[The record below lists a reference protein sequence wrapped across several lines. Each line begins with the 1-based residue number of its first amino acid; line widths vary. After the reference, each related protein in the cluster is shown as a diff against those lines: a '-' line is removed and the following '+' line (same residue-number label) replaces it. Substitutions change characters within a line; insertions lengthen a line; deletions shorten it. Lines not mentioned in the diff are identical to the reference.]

1 MAYIET
7 TATLPK
13 DTFNDDGTVTLPFL
27 YFHIK
32 DDIYFVEDGA
42 DLSGITHTAHDT
54 SYAAILNRRCQEVLK
69 ATDWYSIRKAD
80 VGTAIPA
87 NITALRNKLRALI
100 VEEN

>member
-1 MAYIET
+1 MAYIKT

-42 DLSGITHTAHDT
+42 DLSSITHTVHGT
-54 SYAAILNRRCQEVLK
+54 TYPFIHNQRCKEVLK
-69 ATDWYSIRKAD
+69 TTDWYSIRKAD

-87 NITALRNKLRALI
+87 NITTLRNKLRALI
-100 VEEN
+100 VKEN

>member
-7 TATLPK
+7 TDTLPK

-27 YFHIK
+27 YFHIQ
-32 DDIYFVEDGA
+32 DDIYFVEDSA
-42 DLSGITHTAHDT
+42 DLSGITHTVHGTA
-54 SYAAILNRRCQEVLK
+54 YPFILNQRCRDLLTV
-69 ATDWYSIRKAD
+69 TDWYSIRKAD

-87 NITALRNKLRALI
+87 NITTLRNKLRALV

>member
-1 MAYIET
+1 MPYIET

-32 DDIYFVEDGA
+32 DDVYFVEDDA
-42 DLSGITHTAHDT
+42 DLSGIKYKDHDIPHT
-54 SYAAILNRRCQEVLK
+54 AILNQRCLNVLK

-80 VGTAIPA
+80 VGTEVPE
-87 NITALRNKLRALI
+87 NITALRNKMRALI
-100 VEEN
+100 NSEE

>member
-7 TATLPK
+7 TDTLPT

-27 YFHIK
+27 YFHIQ
-32 DDIYFVEDGA
+32 DDIYFVEDSA
-42 DLSGITHTAHDT
+42 DLSGITHTVHGTAHPF
-54 SYAAILNRRCQEVLK
+54 ILNERCRELLK
-69 ATDWYSIRKAD
+69 VTDWYSIRKAD

-100 VEEN
+100 VKES